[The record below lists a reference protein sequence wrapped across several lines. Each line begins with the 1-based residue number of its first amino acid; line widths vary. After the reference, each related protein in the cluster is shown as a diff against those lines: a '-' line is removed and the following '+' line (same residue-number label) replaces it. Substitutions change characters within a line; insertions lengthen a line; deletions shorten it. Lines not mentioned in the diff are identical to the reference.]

1 MSLSQF
7 AFFAPLL
14 SVATFFFFE
23 TIILARQTQWP
34 KLFPFAAIQGINLAV
49 SLCLSLFLL
58 IPFVFLIT
66 PLQVF
71 SFSSWQV
78 PIWVSFSASLLF
90 LDFVQ
95 YWSHRLHHKMHFLW
109 RLHRLHHSDRHV
121 DALTTL
127 LHHPL
132 ELVSGFFF
140 TTLAAVMFDVPMIVL
155 ISYSGMLGFHSGFT
169 HMNHELPLKLDRV
182 LRWFFVSPNFHR
194 IHHSLNLKES
204 NLNFGSL
211 FVYWDYL
218 FRTISVTEKN
228 SSQSVFGID
237 KNQSPVA
244 NSLGSCLINPVK

>member
-14 SVATFFFFE
+14 SVAAFLLFE
-23 TIILARQTQWP
+23 KIILARQTQWP
-34 KLFPFAAIQGINLAV
+34 RLFPFAAIQGINLAV

-78 PIWVSFSASLLF
+78 PVWVSFSSSVLF

-95 YWSHRLHHKMHFLW
+95 YCSHRLHHKMPFLW
-109 RLHRLHHSDRHV
+109 RLHRLHHSDPDV
-121 DALTTL
+121 DVLTTL

-140 TTLAAVMFDVPMIVL
+140 TTLAAVMFDVPMIAL

-169 HMNHELPLKLDRV
+169 HMTLELPVKLDRF
-182 LRWFFVSPNFHR
+182 LRWFFVTPNFHR
-194 IHHSLNLKES
+194 IHHSLDMKEG

-211 FVYWDYL
+211 FIFWDYV
-218 FRTISVTEKN
+218 FRTV
-228 SSQSVFGID
+228 SSTKYLPKQSVFGID
-237 KNQSPVA
+237 RNQSPEA
-244 NSLGSCLINPVK
+244 NSIGSYLINPVK